1 MALWRDEIQSPPKLK
16 TETRQAQHPVLKL
29 EKVNLKPEDP
39 RRLSVLIELDQEF
52 EKREL
57 LVFEK
62 TSEPSLWGSTLGL
75 ILSLGLVTGGILLDQ
90 QTQPKSSQNEI
101 GPWGWGSLILLG
113 ADLLASLFWAEPQT
127 QVTTLNESAWKAIS
141 ASPAKPLYLRKSQ
154 LTVNGS
160 DWQSE
165 ALTDSDG
172 WAHFNLQHLPSQL
185 FNRSHLQLQLAV
197 LDPVYG
203 TLQTQFSLNENQMD
217 SLRLSFGQLPSHFE
231 PLRNSS
237 LAMSLE
243 LIPNNPKKHRGL
255 AIIIGNQDY
264 RQAPS
269 SEFALHDAE
278 MVKRYSQQ
286 MLGFQPQN
294 TINLAN
300 ASKAD
305 LETVFGNREE
315 PRGQMAD
322 WHTPQTPILI
332 YYSGHGAATLAG
344 KSFLLPV
351 DANPNYLASSGYAL
365 ETLYQNLA
373 KLNYSELTVI
383 IDACFS
389 GMTPAGALLPDR
401 KPLVLESN
409 QHTLPKLSRALLMHA
424 SQSHEMSIWWKAQ
437 RHSLFTFYL
446 LKGLQGDANLN
457 QDGVL
462 SGTELQQ
469 YLQTAVPSQARR
481 LLGANQNPVFWGD
494 LQRTVVDYAQPK
506 ND

>member
-1 MALWRDEIQSPPKLK
+1 MALWREESQSPPSLK
-16 TETRQAQHPVLKL
+16 TETRQAQRPVLTTSEVML
-29 EKVNLKPEDP
+29 LKQAPLT
-39 RRLSVLIELDQEF
+39 LSMQLHLDQEY
-52 EKREL
+52 ETREL
-57 LVFEK
+57 LVIEK
-62 TSEPSLWGSTLGL
+62 KSEPSFWGSTVGTT
-75 ILSLGLVTGGILLDQ
+75 LSLGLLMGGFWLDR
-90 QTQPKSSQNEI
+90 QTLPKSASDEI
-101 GPWGWGSLILLG
+101 GLWGWASLILVG
-113 ADLLASLFWAEPQT
+113 ADLVAALLMADPRIENT
-127 QVTTLNESAWKAIS
+127 VLNESPWKAIS
-141 ASPAKPLYLRKSQ
+141 ESPGKALYLRKALLSESESGWQ
-154 LTVNGS
+154 AETLTAASGQAQFDLSTLPQALHMRSSLQFELEVRDPIHGS
-160 DWQSE
+160 LAQSVK
-165 ALTDSDG
+165 LNDSEMQKLRLAFAG
-172 WAHFNLQHLPSQL
+172 SAQNPVKSAPPPSL
-185 FNRSHLQLQLAV
+185 SLEPVPKTAKTHAGLAV
-197 LDPVYG
+197 
-203 TLQTQFSLNENQMD
+203 
-217 SLRLSFGQLPSHFE
+217 
-231 PLRNSS
+231 
-237 LAMSLE
+237 
-243 LIPNNPKKHRGL
+243 
-255 AIIIGNQDY
+255 IIGNQDY

-462 SGTELQQ
+462 SATELQQ
-469 YLQTAVPSQARR
+469 YLQTEVPSQARR

-494 LQRTVVDYAQPK
+494 LQRILVDYALPK